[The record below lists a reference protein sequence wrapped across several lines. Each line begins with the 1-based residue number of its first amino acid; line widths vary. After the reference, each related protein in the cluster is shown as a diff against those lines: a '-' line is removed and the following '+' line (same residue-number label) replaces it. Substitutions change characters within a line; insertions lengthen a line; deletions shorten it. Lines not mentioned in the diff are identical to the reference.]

1 MQLPQSPQVRINEAQ
16 RYTIC
21 MAISIPNSVA
31 AVAVFR
37 TGARGARL
45 VPSIP
50 EGPQN
55 LFNVHR
61 SAKGKVKLQVWV
73 EGGASKQLCACGLI
87 LSKSATE
94 WQFSVFS
101 G

>member
-1 MQLPQSPQVRINEAQ
+1 MFIKIEFRRRWFTHFLMCWRS
-16 RYTIC
+16 
-21 MAISIPNSVA
+21 M
-31 AVAVFR
+31 AVFR

-73 EGGASKQLCACGLI
+73 EGEASKQFCACGLI
-87 LSKSATE
+87 LSKSATAGGLKLRSLVYS
-94 WQFSVFS
+94 Q
-101 G
+101 